1 MDEKSERQKFL
12 QEIELAVEQEYNAP
26 GKPELVENT
35 DRKVIAEK
43 LQKLINDFSAKTNTS
58 KKENINYL
66 LDKLNEK
73 RRVSPSAKE
82 EFDVIEEVLY
92 GILEELEENEKGTQE
107 L

>member
-1 MDEKSERQKFL
+1 MDEKAKRQKFL

-35 DRKVIAEK
+35 DRKMITGK
-43 LQKLINDFSAKTNTS
+43 LQELINNFSAKTNTS
-58 KKENINYL
+58 KTENINYL
-66 LDKLNEK
+66 LGKLNEK